1 MRVKCYFQ
9 VPDSKVYNVPF
20 NENRFSIRNSSFR
33 IRRSFMELIIEVNG
47 HIVEGES
54 VDVTF
59 KGWDKISDDDTVRA
73 FHMMEV
79 QLRSFQNQIVK
90 RMRLKEEKGV

>member
-1 MRVKCYFQ
+1 
-9 VPDSKVYNVPF
+9 
-20 NENRFSIRNSSFR
+20 
-33 IRRSFMELIIEVNG
+33 MELIIEVNG

-73 FHMMEV
+73 FHMMEG

-90 RMRLKEEKGV
+90 RMRLKEEKGVFLIEHS

>member
-1 MRVKCYFQ
+1 
-9 VPDSKVYNVPF
+9 
-20 NENRFSIRNSSFR
+20 
-33 IRRSFMELIIEVNG
+33 MELIIEVNG

-59 KGWDKISDDDTVRA
+59 KGWDKISDDDTARA

-90 RMRLKEEKGV
+90 RMRLKERGSSQ